1 MNLLA
6 VDITNHL
13 QTLFN
18 FIYEVYKFLNSIE
31 FTAFGFNFS
40 LLGILLGLIFLI
52 FLVKFMKFG
61 YEEGARAEISYR
73 RAENRADKKAE
84 GRNVLRSK
92 R

>member
-1 MNLLA
+1 MKLMA

-13 QTLFN
+13 QMLFN

-31 FTAFGFNFS
+31 FTAFGFNFT

-52 FLVKFMKFG
+52 VLIKFLKFG
-61 YEEGARAEISYR
+61 FEEGTRAEISYR

-92 R
+92 K